1 MSEEIG
7 EICVRMVEKVTSCKP
22 LVMCITNLVTPQR
35 VADLLLA
42 TGASPIMIENANE
55 SVAIASI
62 SSAVYINM
70 GLHGG
75 QISSIKTIKE
85 WKENDNI
92 GEKEKVVPIVVDPV
106 GYGASVYRNEVIN
119 EFLLDKKGKES
130 LGCIKGNA
138 SEITTLAKLLGGYNE
153 EEEKEKVSTSTTPSS
168 IAISNSEEHKKEERK
183 NQGVDSEGNTFP
195 AIAAGKHLA
204 KFLQTIVSIS
214 GDHDIIIS
222 ACGTKVTRIRGDN
235 PMMARFTGSGCA
247 LGAVVAAF
255 LGVTS
260 SSSSSSGSENGDRYE
275 AVVCAHYL
283 YTAASMLAKSQPQ
296 VQGPGSLS
304 IALAD
309 TLFYL
314 SEHPIQMASYASLEQ
329 I

>member
-1 MSEEIG
+1 MSELG
-7 EICVRMVEKVTSCKP
+7 EICVRIVEKVTSCKP

-42 TGASPIMIENANE
+42 TGASPIMIENADE
-55 SVAIASI
+55 AIMIASI
-62 SSAVYINM
+62 SSAIYINM

-75 QISSIKTIKE
+75 QIPSIKTIEE
-85 WKENDNI
+85 WKENDNV
-92 GEKEKVVPIVVDPV
+92 GDLEEKEKVVPIVVDPV

-119 EFLLDKKGKES
+119 DFLLAKKGKES

-183 NQGVDSEGNTFP
+183 NQGVDSEGNTSP
-195 AIAAGKHLA
+195 AIAAGKYLA
-204 KFLQTIVSIS
+204 KFLRTIVSIS

-255 LGVTS
+255 LGVT
-260 SSSSSSGSENGDRYE
+260 SSSSSGSENGDRYE

-314 SEHPIQMASYASLEQ
+314 SEHPVEMASYASLEQ

>member
-92 GEKEKVVPIVVDPV
+92 GEKEKVVPIVVDP
-106 GYGASVYRNEVIN
+106 
-119 EFLLDKKGKES
+119 
-130 LGCIKGNA
+130 
-138 SEITTLAKLLGGYNE
+138 
-153 EEEKEKVSTSTTPSS
+153 
-168 IAISNSEEHKKEERK
+168 
-183 NQGVDSEGNTFP
+183 
-195 AIAAGKHLA
+195 KH
-204 KFLQTIVSIS
+204 
-214 GDHDIIIS
+214 
-222 ACGTKVTRIRGDN
+222 
-235 PMMARFTGSGCA
+235 
-247 LGAVVAAF
+247 
-255 LGVTS
+255 
-260 SSSSSSGSENGDRYE
+260 
-275 AVVCAHYL
+275 
-283 YTAASMLAKSQPQ
+283 
-296 VQGPGSLS
+296 
-304 IALAD
+304 
-309 TLFYL
+309 
-314 SEHPIQMASYASLEQ
+314 
-329 I
+329 